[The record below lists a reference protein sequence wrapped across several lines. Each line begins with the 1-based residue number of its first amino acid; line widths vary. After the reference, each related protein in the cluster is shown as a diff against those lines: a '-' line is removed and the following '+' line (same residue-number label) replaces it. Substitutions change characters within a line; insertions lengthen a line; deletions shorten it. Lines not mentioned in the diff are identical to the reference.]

1 MQIDFGDDDG
11 QRVQDF
17 ITIPAG
23 TYLCEIAEVRPGTTR
38 NGDER
43 WGLRLVVCEGDFVGR
58 QAAWDGLSFSDRG
71 RARVRRVLQA
81 FGLPSSGR
89 VDLEPDDLRGLRA
102 LVEVLPQE
110 SRDPV
115 TGDLVRRNEVPYD
128 GYRPVVDENGEP
140 IAAVPGPN
148 RTTTDGEEPPF

>member
-1 MQIDFGDDDG
+1 MQIDFGDSDG
-11 QRVQDF
+11 DRVQDF

-58 QAAWDGLSFSDRG
+58 QAAWDGLSFSERG
-71 RARVRRVLQA
+71 RARVQRVLRA

-89 VDLEPDDLRGLRA
+89 VDLEPEDLHGLRA
-102 LVEVLPQE
+102 FVEVLPQE
-110 SRDPV
+110 SRDPG
-115 TGDLVRRNEVPYD
+115 TGDLIRRNEVPYD

-140 IAAVPGPN
+140 LTAGSARSGVIDSAE
-148 RTTTDGEEPPF
+148 DPPF